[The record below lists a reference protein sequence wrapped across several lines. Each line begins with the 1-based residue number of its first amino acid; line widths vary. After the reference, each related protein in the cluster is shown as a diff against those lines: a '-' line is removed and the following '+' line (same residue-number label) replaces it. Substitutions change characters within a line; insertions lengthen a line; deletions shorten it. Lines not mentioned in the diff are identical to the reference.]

1 MLAYD
6 PAERISARKAM
17 KHPFFHD
24 LDKSAV

>member
-6 PAERISARKAM
+6 PANRISARKAM

-24 LDKSAV
+24 LDRSTL